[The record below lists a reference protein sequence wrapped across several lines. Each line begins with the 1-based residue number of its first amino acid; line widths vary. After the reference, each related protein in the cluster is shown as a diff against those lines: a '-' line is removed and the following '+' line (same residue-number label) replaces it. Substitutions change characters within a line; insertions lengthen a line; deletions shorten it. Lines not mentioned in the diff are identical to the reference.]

1 LLTRLADYEEMDEYG
16 ELNAALDLFADDT
29 VQPDSER
36 NRTVWVTSD
45 NKRIENTL
53 NDLLWKTLRFD
64 RDAWSLVRTLCK
76 TGNEFEEPLIDETG
90 VVGMQPLPVATM
102 RRVEGHRGDTY
113 GFVQDFKGTVGYT
126 REEFYELLRQRNTQ
140 TGVFARPGGDEWDDE
155 ENLDVVI
162 PFEPWEIVHFRI
174 GGRTRRSPYGLS
186 ILEAARPIFRQLKM
200 LEDAALFYRLERSPE
215 RLVFYTDVGDMPPP
229 MARAEMNR
237 LRQEHRKRRLI
248 GPDGK
253 PNLKFE
259 AIAQGENIFVPVRGE
274 KRASE
279 IEVLNSPSWQCLTAD
294 TVIPL
299 LDGTSPTIKELV
311 GRSEPFWV
319 YSCTP
324 EGKVVPGRG
333 YNARI
338 THQRAEIWEV
348 TLDNG
353 QVVRCTGNH
362 PFLTRDGQ
370 WVLAENLTPGRAL
383 MPLYRQT
390 SAAKE
395 GDRISGYEKVYE
407 PATGKHIFTHQMVA
421 RDQIAP
427 LSEIWGSGRLIH
439 HRNHRKLDN
448 RPGNL
453 QAVTRKEHAQEHL
466 EKAAFMHTAEVKAK
480 LSKIRQTLEHRTKLK
495 WAGDLDRVEAHRA
508 RTAEYMSD
516 PQVRAAKAAI
526 LSDWNRS
533 DDHKDRIRGAN
544 HPRWR
549 EVSVAELAVAAQ
561 SAGVRWMRDLFKVG
575 FCQRTVEKTLRS
587 AGLKWA
593 DFAAAY
599 IPGWVARGRAKSV
612 ETPSYMNHKVV
623 SVRKTEDT
631 EVVYDLTV
639 DEHHCFAIGQGV
651 FVHNSMEDI
660 EYYLKKLFTAIKIP
674 PAYLG
679 REEGVVRSIL
689 SNEDVRFARTIMRI
703 QRAVIDGLERV
714 CDLHLMA
721 LNIDPDQVEY
731 EVRMTVPSAIFEL
744 AQMEVRN
751 ARADLMGKL
760 RDSFPLEYL
769 YKDIFHLT
777 DADIEVIFQQRGEDK
792 VRDACWEATAQQEA
806 TKYGPPGM
814 DPTSATGADGGGG
827 GGDAGGAMPGGGE
840 EDEDADPRAYL
851 LNSRGMPMR
860 RPQRLNAPGAPL
872 VSRWRAKHPIPPAPF
887 SEEELFRG
895 GRTSSRGIGKK
906 LEALL
911 SNDRDTAHR
920 LRELSALLHELKAH
934 RRR

>member
-1 LLTRLADYEEMDEYG
+1 MGLIQKGINAVRARIRGAFANDKDVQAHRLAHGTRGSVGPTGADILYGYGQGQSADFFRANQDLLTRLADYEEMDEYG

-453 QAVTRKEHAQEHL
+453 QAVTR
-466 EKAAFMHTAEVKAK
+466 
-480 LSKIRQTLEHRTKLK
+480 
-495 WAGDLDRVEAHRA
+495 
-508 RTAEYMSD
+508 
-516 PQVRAAKAAI
+516 
-526 LSDWNRS
+526 
-533 DDHKDRIRGAN
+533 
-544 HPRWR
+544 
-549 EVSVAELAVAAQ
+549 
-561 SAGVRWMRDLFKVG
+561 
-575 FCQRTVEKTLRS
+575 TVEKTLRS

-751 ARADLMGKL
+751 SRADLMGKL